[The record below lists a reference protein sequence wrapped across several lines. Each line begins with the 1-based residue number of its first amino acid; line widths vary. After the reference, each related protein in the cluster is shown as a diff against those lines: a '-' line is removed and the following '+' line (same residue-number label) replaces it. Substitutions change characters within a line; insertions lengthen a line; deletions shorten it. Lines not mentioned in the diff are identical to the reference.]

1 MPATQQ
7 IPSTFLTRDELASL
21 TGRTRA
27 SAQIRAL
34 RAMGIQHRVRPD
46 GKAVV
51 LWSDVQTDGSRRQQ
65 RPTEP
70 DFAALLRR

>member
-1 MPATQQ
+1 MAATQQ
-7 IPSTFLTRDELASL
+7 NPGTFLTRDELSVL

-51 LWSDVQTDGSRRQQ
+51 LWSDVQTDGVRRQQ
-65 RPTEP
+65 KPTEP
-70 DFAALLRR
+70 DFGALFR